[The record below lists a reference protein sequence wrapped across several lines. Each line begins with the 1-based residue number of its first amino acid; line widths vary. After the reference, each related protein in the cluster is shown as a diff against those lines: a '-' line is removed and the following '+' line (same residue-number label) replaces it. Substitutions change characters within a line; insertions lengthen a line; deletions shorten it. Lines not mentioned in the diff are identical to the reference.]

1 MNVFPHWQQVKV
13 LLVDDNE
20 MGRLVLRAMLENV
33 GIQVVDAQNGVEAVS
48 KVKKEA
54 FDLVLMDI
62 QMPGMD
68 GLDAARTIRKLDLTE
83 RNNMPIIAMSANI
96 FAEQQAKSLT
106 AGMNSSIAKP
116 IELETLYAVLRRW
129 LPAEKQQRPSEVS
142 AVENAEYSDLE
153 SALPGVDVKAG
164 IRYAVG
170 SRQTYLE
177 LLKRFVEQFSAMETE
192 LDEELAAGQQKEAI
206 RRAHTLKGVAGGLGA
221 TQLQHLTGQLEGQLT
236 REKNPAVLAEVFQ
249 ELGRLL
255 IAIKTLPDMDDQES
269 LQNKLPGTVTELREI
284 FKQLL
289 EPLKNLQAQVAKQQ
303 LTRLKEKDWPEEYR
317 DQVLQLEKLIEQY
330 QFNPAVKLLETIL
343 SSSSPSGEDSCRS
356 NEGDG
361 ES

>member
-33 GIQVVDAQNGVEAVS
+33 GIEVVDAENGVEAVS
-48 KVKKEA
+48 KVKKED

-62 QMPGMD
+62 QMPEMD
-68 GLDAARTIRKLDLTE
+68 GLDAARTIR
-83 RNNMPIIAMSANI
+83 NMPIIAMSANI

-129 LPAEKQQRPSEVS
+129 LPAEKQQLPRDVS

-153 SALPGVDVKAG
+153 SALPGVDVKVG
-164 IRYAVG
+164 MHRVVG

-177 LLKRFVEQFSAMETE
+177 LLKKFVEQFSAMETE

-221 TQLQHLTGQLEGQLT
+221 TQLQHLTGQLEGQLAG
-236 REKNPAVLAEVFQ
+236 EKNPAILTEVFQ
-249 ELGRLL
+249 ELDRLL
-255 IAIKTLPDMDDQES
+255 IAIKTLPDMNDQES

-303 LTRLKEKDWPEEYR
+303 LARLKEKDWPEEYR
-317 DQVLQLEKLIEQY
+317 DHVLHLEKLIEQY
-330 QFNPAVKLLETIL
+330 QFNPALEFLEAIL
-343 SSSSPSGEDSCRS
+343 SSSSPSGRE
-356 NEGDG
+356 
-361 ES
+361 